1 MTEEIQDDRE
11 HAVMV
16 IPYLKVVRLQEHP
29 YDGTRGYCVNQKMID
44 ATGDYAGWKTVS
56 KVYEHSTSAFAAM
69 GRLTQKNREHSY
81 RYLPEN
87 ER

>member
-11 HAVMV
+11 YGVMA

-29 YDGTRGYCVNQKMID
+29 YEGTRNYCVMQKMLD
-44 ATGDYAGWKTVS
+44 SSGNYAGWKQVS
-56 KVYEHSTSAFAAM
+56 KGYGHSTSAFAAM
-69 GRLTQKNREHSY
+69 GRLVQKHREINY
-81 RYLPEN
+81 RYLPDN

>member
-1 MTEEIQDDRE
+1 MTEDIKDDIE
-11 HAVMV
+11 YQVMV

-29 YDGTRGYCVNQKMID
+29 YEHTRNYCVMQKMQD
-44 ATGDYAGWKTVS
+44 KEGNFAGWKHVS
-56 KVYEHSTSAFAAM
+56 KGYLHSTSAFAAL
-69 GRLTQKNREHSY
+69 GRLVQKHREHSD